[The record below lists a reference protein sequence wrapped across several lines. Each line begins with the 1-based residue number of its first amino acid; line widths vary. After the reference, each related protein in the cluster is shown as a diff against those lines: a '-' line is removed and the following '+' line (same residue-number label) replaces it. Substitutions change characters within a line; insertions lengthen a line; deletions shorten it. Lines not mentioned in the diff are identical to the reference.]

1 MLLIIISCHSQ
12 SNIYKN
18 IENLQNGY
26 YEQNAGKNNMS
37 LGKDFK
43 PIKIILNNLKSE
55 LESDNIILI
64 FSWANTMPIAHTNKF
79 RSLLYEIE
87 TEKKY
92 YANNLA
98 DNYKDIV
105 VENKGNQYFIDEEYI
120 LKEYLK
126 MNNLDS
132 LKPYEHQSNSAE
144 MGDSYYLFDTKSN
157 KVYYLEDL
165 VFIKGKFSKYD

>member
-26 YEQNAGKNNMS
+26 YEQNAGKNKMS

-87 TEKKY
+87 TQKKY